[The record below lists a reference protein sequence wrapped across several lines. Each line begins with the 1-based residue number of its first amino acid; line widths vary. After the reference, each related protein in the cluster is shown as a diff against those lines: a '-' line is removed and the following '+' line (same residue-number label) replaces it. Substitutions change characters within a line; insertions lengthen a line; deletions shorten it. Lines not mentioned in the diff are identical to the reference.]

1 MKKISTIF
9 YIFLSF
15 FLLSEETKEE
25 NKSMVMMEH
34 EHHAMEHDHH
44 AMNHES
50 NPIGV
55 MGNLHHKGFM
65 FSLKHEYMKME
76 DNIFDGDHIS
86 NQDILDMPNPLGNM
100 PPKLSVIPQ
109 EMVMEMTMLEGMYVL
124 PNKITL
130 MLMGTFISKDMKLQT
145 FSPMMNR
152 SLLGNFNTSSS
163 DLSEITFG
171 AMFKIKEEHNS
182 KWHGEFSFQKSI
194 GEKRS
199 KDLVLTPMG
208 ESMVMILPYGMQS
221 GDGSS
226 RLILGLTN
234 KRKLNEKLTW
244 GNQFRRNTVVND
256 QEWSYGNKTEFN
268 SWLQHQL
275 KDSLAI
281 SYRFKF
287 SNQNKLNGNS
297 LDITAPL
304 QTANPENYGGKVLHL
319 GLGINYRTAFLS
331 KNELIGLE
339 VLFPLVQDKNKLQ
352 MKSSY
357 QITLGYQ
364 KSF

>member
-1 MKKISTIF
+1 
-9 YIFLSF
+9 
-15 FLLSEETKEE
+15 
-25 NKSMVMMEH
+25 
-34 EHHAMEHDHH
+34 
-44 AMNHES
+44 
-50 NPIGV
+50 
-55 MGNLHHKGFM
+55 
-65 FSLKHEYMKME
+65 MKME

-109 EMVMEMTMLEGMYVL
+109 EMVMEMTMLEGMYIL

-130 MLMGTFISKDMKLQT
+130 MLMGTFISKGMKLQT

-171 AMFKIKEEHNS
+171 AMFKIKEAHNS

-194 GEKRS
+194 GENRS
-199 KDLVLTPMG
+199 IDLVLTPMG

-226 RLILGLTN
+226 RLIFGLTN
-234 KRKLNEKLTW
+234 KRKLNKKLTW
-244 GNQFRRNTVVND
+244 GNQFRRNTVVKD

-281 SYRFKF
+281 SYRFNFK
-287 SNQNKLNGNS
+287 
-297 LDITAPL
+297 
-304 QTANPENYGGKVLHL
+304 
-319 GLGINYRTAFLS
+319 S
-331 KNELIGLE
+331 K
-339 VLFPLVQDKNKLQ
+339 
-352 MKSSY
+352 
-357 QITLGYQ
+357 QIEW
-364 KSF
+364 K

>member
-1 MKKISTIF
+1 MLRPCAKWAPGLVSTYESKYKI
-9 YIFLSF
+9 
-15 FLLSEETKEE
+15 
-25 NKSMVMMEH
+25 
-34 EHHAMEHDHH
+34 
-44 AMNHES
+44 
-50 NPIGV
+50 
-55 MGNLHHKGFM
+55 
-65 FSLKHEYMKME
+65 
-76 DNIFDGDHIS
+76 
-86 NQDILDMPNPLGNM
+86 
-100 PPKLSVIPQ
+100 
-109 EMVMEMTMLEGMYVL
+109 
-124 PNKITL
+124 
-130 MLMGTFISKDMKLQT
+130 
-145 FSPMMNR
+145 
-152 SLLGNFNTSSS
+152 
-163 DLSEITFG
+163 
-171 AMFKIKEEHNS
+171 
-182 KWHGEFSFQKSI
+182 
-194 GEKRS
+194 
-199 KDLVLTPMG
+199 
-208 ESMVMILPYGMQS
+208 
-221 GDGSS
+221 
-226 RLILGLTN
+226 
-234 KRKLNEKLTW
+234 
-244 GNQFRRNTVVND
+244 
-256 QEWSYGNKTEFN
+256 EFN

>member
-1 MKKISTIF
+1 
-9 YIFLSF
+9 
-15 FLLSEETKEE
+15 
-25 NKSMVMMEH
+25 
-34 EHHAMEHDHH
+34 MEHDHH

-182 KWHGEFSFQKSI
+182 KWHGEFSFQKSV
-194 GEKRS
+194 EK
-199 KDLVLTPMG
+199 KDP
-208 ESMVMILPYGMQS
+208 
-221 GDGSS
+221 
-226 RLILGLTN
+226 
-234 KRKLNEKLTW
+234 
-244 GNQFRRNTVVND
+244 
-256 QEWSYGNKTEFN
+256 KT
-268 SWLQHQL
+268 
-275 KDSLAI
+275 
-281 SYRFKF
+281 
-287 SNQNKLNGNS
+287 
-297 LDITAPL
+297 
-304 QTANPENYGGKVLHL
+304 
-319 GLGINYRTAFLS
+319 
-331 KNELIGLE
+331 
-339 VLFPLVQDKNKLQ
+339 
-352 MKSSY
+352 
-357 QITLGYQ
+357 
-364 KSF
+364 